1 MWRGISLANK
11 VLLLFG
17 GAIALTVL
25 LALSI
30 PWVRMYRLVDDTQ
43 LQVSR
48 ELMDVWQT
56 IEADS
61 PAALRFRGRPVE
73 HGGVWAEP
81 ISVEQA
87 RERAADNRFVRAALR
102 RFESSEEVSD
112 LLWSSWA
119 GLVRDYSYAR
129 AVRDPEG
136 NLLGVVLLKP
146 RPTEAARLLAGNT
159 VYVLSAGFF
168 VLGLAVLVFYL
179 ITHQIILSPVRALK
193 ETAERVREG
202 DLSIRSDITTGDE
215 FEELGHTFNGMLA
228 EIVRSQ
234 DQLRAINSA
243 LDVKLNELAEANTA
257 LFEAM
262 RLKGEFLANV
272 SHELRTPLN
281 SIIGFAELL
290 RDQAQSELDAGDDST
305 RLQKRVRYLD
315 NIATASRGL
324 LDLINSLLEMARIEA
339 GKMEVNPV
347 PINLRETCQ
356 GVLGLI
362 APLAERKGLELK
374 LEAAEELPGIETDP
388 RKFQQIIFNFLSNAV
403 KFTPAGRVT
412 LRVETLPGRG
422 PEGQEAEDR
431 VRVSVI
437 DTGPGIAPEDQA
449 RLFQKFTQL
458 DGTKTREHSGT
469 GLGLAI
475 SKELAQLLQGE
486 IQLVSE
492 IGRGSMFSLIL
503 PRRLNPDRITEQRLE
518 AHFRGALA
526 GRRGWRESGAVAQ

>member
-61 PAALRFRGRPVE
+61 PGLLRFQGRPVE

-81 ISVEQA
+81 ISVEQS
-87 RERAADNRFVRAALR
+87 RERAKEDRFVRAALR
-102 RFESSEEVSD
+102 RFESGDGSD

-129 AVRDPEG
+129 AVRTEEG
-136 NLLGVVLLKP
+136 QLLGLILLKP

-159 VYVLSAGFF
+159 IYVLSAGFF

-179 ITHQIILSPVRALK
+179 ITHQIILSPVRALR

-215 FEELGHTFNGMLA
+215 FEELSQTFNGMLA

-374 LEAAEELPGIETDP
+374 LEAAEGLPSIETDP

-403 KFTPAGRVT
+403 KFTPAGRIT

-449 RLFQKFTQL
+449 RLFTKFTQL
-458 DGTKTREHSGT
+458 DGTKTREHPGT

-503 PRRLNPDRITEQRLE
+503 PRRLSPERTTEQRLE
-518 AHFRGALA
+518 AQFRSALA
-526 GRRGWRESGAVAQ
+526 GRRGWRTGEPVAE